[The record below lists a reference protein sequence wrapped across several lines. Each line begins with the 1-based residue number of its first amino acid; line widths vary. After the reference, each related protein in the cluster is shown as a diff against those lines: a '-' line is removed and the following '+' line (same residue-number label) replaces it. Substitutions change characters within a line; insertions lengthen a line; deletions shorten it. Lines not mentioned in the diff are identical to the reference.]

1 MVTKNLQSVV
11 LTFIWNEKAYC
22 LGRVAPP
29 CSPCEIP
36 SCCVRTIVRGHIRR
50 QHGIDGHCCTGMNLI
65 LIELLLTNSVSVIFW
80 FMVTNW
86 VTNSKNVGSISSNVT
101 TKSSFVGIIR
111 VHLLILISDCLATCC
126 CGPCTLC
133 QEAAQTG
140 SLDDFLLPSVK
151 GSKVDPN
158 GPVLEQPF

>member
-65 LIELLLTNSVSVIFW
+65 LIELLLTNSVCVIFLVHGDKLSHQQQECGFNIVKRHYKIKFCRDHKGPFADINFRLFGNMLLWSMHSLSGSCSNW
-80 FMVTNW
+80 FTWWLSFAIRERV
-86 VTNSKNVGSISSNVT
+86 
-101 TKSSFVGIIR
+101 KSWS
-111 VHLLILISDCLATCC
+111 
-126 CGPCTLC
+126 
-133 QEAAQTG
+133 
-140 SLDDFLLPSVK
+140 
-151 GSKVDPN
+151 
-158 GPVLEQPF
+158 